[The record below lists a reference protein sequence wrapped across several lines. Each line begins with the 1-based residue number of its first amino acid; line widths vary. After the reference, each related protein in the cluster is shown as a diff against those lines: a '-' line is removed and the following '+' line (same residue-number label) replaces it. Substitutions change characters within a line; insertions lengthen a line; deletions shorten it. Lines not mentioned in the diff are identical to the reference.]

1 MAPRYTV
8 QLVPSAARQ
17 LKKLDPAAKAR
28 IQGVIELLRD
38 DPRPPGAKKL
48 VGGDGEW
55 RVRSGNYRVVYD
67 IDDAVVL
74 ILVLAAGHRKDV
86 YRRT

>member
-1 MAPRYTV
+1 MAPRYSV

-28 IQGVIELLRD
+28 IQGVIELLQD

-48 VGGDGEW
+48 VGGNGEL

-67 IDDAVVL
+67 IDDGVVL
-74 ILVLAAGHRKDV
+74 ILVLAIGHRKDV
-86 YRRT
+86 YRRG